1 MNRAIGFIVIH
12 TSFKEQNSKISK
24 KSKNKKKQKQGGGE
38 KSGKQE
44 EEEEGRKKASPFV
57 NAGEK
62 KNISQP

>member
-12 TSFKEQNSKISK
+12 TSFKEQNSTRKNIKKI
-24 KSKNKKKQKQGGGE
+24 KKQKKAKTGRGR

-57 NAGEK
+57 NAGGK
-62 KNISQP
+62 KKY